1 MAQEFTVSLQAII
14 DECKLEVIHTPQ
26 DPAKIFISNIDV
38 NRPGLQLAGF
48 YEYFDKG
55 RIQIIGKAE
64 TAYLEQCGA
73 EIRAQRIKK
82 FFSEQPAAVVVS
94 RGMDIMP
101 EMRDLSKELNV
112 PLLRSEESTSTFTS
126 KLVAYLSL
134 QLAPRITRHG
144 VLIEVYGE
152 GMLILGESGVGKSET
167 AIELVKRGHRLVADD
182 AVEPHGIILRFL
194 EKPFRVRRISRQ
206 HIALL
211 EHKISKPDIALA
223 VCDNRTDGDIDH
235 TLILFFGNNLYK
247 AFKISHLIT
256 VLCPLY
262 LAHMTDPAGGKGA
275 VLQIHIRDVYRPRA
289 VIHKYSDRNLCDPAI
304 LWAYRAMHM
313 SKTCHSVT
321 PPYLR
326 RI

>member
-101 EMRDLSKELNV
+101 EMRELSA
-112 PLLRSEESTSTFTS
+112 FT
-126 KLVAYLSL
+126 
-134 QLAPRITRHG
+134 Q
-144 VLIEVYGE
+144 
-152 GMLILGESGVGKSET
+152 
-167 AIELVKRGHRLVADD
+167 
-182 AVEPHGIILRFL
+182 
-194 EKPFRVRRISRQ
+194 
-206 HIALL
+206 
-211 EHKISKPDIALA
+211 
-223 VCDNRTDGDIDH
+223 
-235 TLILFFGNNLYK
+235 
-247 AFKISHLIT
+247 
-256 VLCPLY
+256 
-262 LAHMTDPAGGKGA
+262 
-275 VLQIHIRDVYRPRA
+275 
-289 VIHKYSDRNLCDPAI
+289 
-304 LWAYRAMHM
+304 
-313 SKTCHSVT
+313 
-321 PPYLR
+321 
-326 RI
+326 

>member
-101 EMRDLSKELNV
+101 EMRDLAKELDI
-112 PLLRSEESTSTFTS
+112 PLGTVKWHLFEA
-126 KLVAYLSL
+126 K
-134 QLAPRITRHG
+134 
-144 VLIEVYGE
+144 
-152 GMLILGESGVGKSET
+152 K
-167 AIELVKRGHRLVADD
+167 ELKRGMDTMRKTSELKFNPIKFSRIGLSGSSGKTGLSDYLHSVLSQNICYCVRESAKTVGNIADD
-182 AVEPHGIILRFL
+182 LGVSP
-194 EKPFRVRRISRQ
+194 
-206 HIALL
+206 
-211 EHKISKPDIALA
+211 
-223 VCDNRTDGDIDH
+223 
-235 TLILFFGNNLYK
+235 
-247 AFKISHLIT
+247 
-256 VLCPLY
+256 
-262 LAHMTDPAGGKGA
+262 
-275 VLQIHIRDVYRPRA
+275 VY
-289 VIHKYSDRNLCDPAI
+289 N
-304 LWAYRAMHM
+304 
-313 SKTCHSVT
+313 T
-321 PPYLR
+321 
-326 RI
+326 